1 MHRHDWLAFI
11 EHELE
16 AVLRTRPLAAIFT
29 WLLFAFV
36 ATLAVCLW
44 WVSPH
49 IGIFL
54 MYWPM
59 AALCGLGIGVVGIV
73 PILLLRRLLG
83 RRAARSSWTDQDL
96 ED

>member
-1 MHRHDWLAFI
+1 MHKDDLLAFI

-59 AALCGLGIGVVGIV
+59 AAICGVGIGVVGIV
-73 PILLLRRLLG
+73 PILLLRRQLG

>member
-1 MHRHDWLAFI
+1 MRLNDWLAFI

-16 AVLRTRPLAAIFT
+16 AVLRTRPIAMIFT
-29 WLLFAFV
+29 WLLFALIATV
-36 ATLAVCLW
+36 AACVW

-59 AALCGLGIGVVGIV
+59 AAICGLGIGLIGIV
-73 PILLLRRLLG
+73 PILLLRRQLG
-83 RRAARSSWTDQDL
+83 RRAARLSWADQDL
-96 ED
+96 EH

>member
-1 MHRHDWLAFI
+1 MHRDDWLAFL

-16 AVLRTRPLAAIFT
+16 AVLRTRPIAVIFT
-29 WLLFAFV
+29 WLLLAFV

-59 AALCGLGIGVVGIV
+59 AAICGLGIGLIGIV

-83 RRAARSSWTDQDL
+83 RRAARPSWRDPDL
-96 ED
+96 EH

>member
-1 MHRHDWLAFI
+1 MQRNDWLAFI

-16 AVLRTRPLAAIFT
+16 AVLRTRPIAAVFI

-36 ATLAVCLW
+36 ATMAVCLW

-59 AALCGLGIGVVGIV
+59 AAICGLGIGVVGIV
-73 PILLLRRLLG
+73 PILLLRRYLG
-83 RRAARSSWTDQDL
+83 RRATKPSWTDRDL